1 MICGVDEAGR
11 GPLAGPVTA
20 AAVVLPSDF
29 PIDLL
34 RDSKR
39 LTPTKREQLVP
50 VIQRR
55 AVAWAVGWASHA
67 EIDRINI
74 LKASHLAML
83 RAVRALGME
92 LQNIVVDGSIAPELG
107 FPTRAL
113 VKADATV
120 PEVMAASILAKVAR
134 DRWMIAYD
142 EIEPVYQFATHKG
155 YPTTQHRDLIAG
167 HGPSAIHRYSFRS
180 PADRAQT
187 VSGPQNAV

>member
-1 MICGVDEAGR
+1 MLCGVDEAGR

-29 PIDLL
+29 PVDLL
-34 RDSKR
+34 GDSKR
-39 LTPTKREQLVP
+39 LTPAKREQLVP
-50 VIQRR
+50 VIKRR
-55 AVAWAVGWASHA
+55 ATAWAVGWASHA

-74 LKASHLAML
+74 LKASHLAMF

-92 LQNIVVDGSIAPELG
+92 LGEIVVDGSIAPELG

-134 DRWMIAYD
+134 DRWMVAYD
-142 EIEPVYQFATHKG
+142 GIEGVYEFATHKG
-155 YPTTQHRDLIAG
+155 YPTARHRELIAE

-180 PADRAQT
+180 PADRAPT
-187 VSGPQNAV
+187 GSGRRSAV

>member
-1 MICGVDEAGR
+1 MLCGVDEAGR

-20 AAVVLPSDF
+20 AAVVLPGDF

-34 RDSKR
+34 DDSKR
-39 LTPTKREQLVP
+39 LSAARRERLVA
-50 VIQRR
+50 IIEQR
-55 AVAWAVGWASHA
+55 ATAWAIGWASHA

-74 LKASHLAML
+74 LRASHLAML
-83 RAVRALGME
+83 RAVRALGMDVPD
-92 LQNIVVDGSIAPELG
+92 IVVDGSIAPQLG

-142 EIEPVYQFATHKG
+142 EIEPAYEFATHKG
-155 YPTTQHRDLIAG
+155 YPTTRHRALIAE

-180 PADRAQT
+180 PADRAPSA
-187 VSGPQNAV
+187 SGRQSAV

>member
-1 MICGVDEAGR
+1 MLCGVDEAGR

-34 RDSKR
+34 NDSKR
-39 LTPTKREQLVP
+39 LTPAKRELIVP
-50 VIQRR
+50 VIERR
-55 AVAWAVGWASHA
+55 ATAWAVGWASHA

-74 LKASHLAML
+74 LRASHLAML

-92 LQNIVVDGSIAPELG
+92 LEEIVVDGSIAPQLG

-134 DRWMIAYD
+134 DRWMVAYG
-142 EIEPVYQFATHKG
+142 EIEGVYEFAAHKG
-155 YPTTQHRDLIAG
+155 YPTTRHRALIAE

-180 PADRAQT
+180 PADRAPT
-187 VSGPQNAV
+187 ESGRRSAV

>member
-1 MICGVDEAGR
+1 MLCGVDEAGR

-20 AAVVLPSDF
+20 AAVVLPGDF
-29 PIDLL
+29 PIELL

-39 LTPTKREQLVP
+39 LTAATREQIVP
-50 VIQRR
+50 VIEQR
-55 AVAWAVGWASHA
+55 ATAWAVGWASHA

-83 RAVRALGME
+83 CVVRALGIE
-92 LQNIVVDGSIAPELG
+92 LEDIVVDGSIAPELG

-134 DRWMIAYD
+134 DRWMIAYG
-142 EIEPVYQFATHKG
+142 EIERVYEFSVHKG
-155 YPTTQHRDLIAG
+155 YPTTRHRELIAE

-180 PADRAQT
+180 PADRVPNA
-187 VSGPQNAV
+187 SGRRTSV

>member
-1 MICGVDEAGR
+1 MLCGVDEAGR

-34 RDSKR
+34 NDSKR
-39 LTPTKREQLVP
+39 LTQVKRELIVP
-50 VIQRR
+50 VIEQR
-55 AVAWAVGWASHA
+55 ATAWAVGWASHA

-74 LKASHLAML
+74 LRASHLAML

-92 LQNIVVDGSIAPELG
+92 LEEIVVDGSIAPQLG

-134 DRWMIAYD
+134 DRWMVAYG
-142 EIEPVYQFATHKG
+142 EIERVYEFATHKG
-155 YPTTQHRDLIAG
+155 YPTTRHRSLIAK

-180 PADRAQT
+180 PADRAPT
-187 VSGPQNAV
+187 ESDRRNAV